1 MRDQLAEQDERTQY
15 FIEENNKYSIINNQI
30 MQESELLKSKLQSV
44 PQDNITAE
52 QYNRSMN
59 EIEDL

>member
-1 MRDQLAEQDERTQY
+1 MRDQLAEQDERMQY

-30 MQESELLKSKLQSV
+30 MHESELLKSKLQSA

-52 QYNRSMN
+52 QYNRSIN